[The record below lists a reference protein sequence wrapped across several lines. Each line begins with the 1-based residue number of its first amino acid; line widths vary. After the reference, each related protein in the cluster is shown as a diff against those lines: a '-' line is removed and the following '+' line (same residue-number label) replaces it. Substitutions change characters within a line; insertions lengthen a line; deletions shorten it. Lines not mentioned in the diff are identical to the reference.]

1 VTGDLAKKLGIRPG
15 LSVCVLQAPA
25 DAVTAIRQACPKGV
39 RWRRALGAARFDLI
53 FFWPKA
59 RDGLAAEFARLQSH
73 LQPDGAIWTVIP
85 KKAFAAKRGVRLTW
99 EEMQAEG
106 LRASSARIQREAV
119 ERQGGSHRGKRSAGR
134 QCFPRNR
141 CARHVVGRVDHSFII
156 AASA

>member
-1 VTGDLAKKLGIRPG
+1 MTGDLAKKLGIRPG

-106 LRASSARIQREAV
+106 LRGDLVDNKDASITATDYGTRFVIRV
-119 ERQGGSHRGKRSAGR
+119 ERRPPTPRGLAVHRPRPRS
-134 QCFPRNR
+134 
-141 CARHVVGRVDHSFII
+141 
-156 AASA
+156 